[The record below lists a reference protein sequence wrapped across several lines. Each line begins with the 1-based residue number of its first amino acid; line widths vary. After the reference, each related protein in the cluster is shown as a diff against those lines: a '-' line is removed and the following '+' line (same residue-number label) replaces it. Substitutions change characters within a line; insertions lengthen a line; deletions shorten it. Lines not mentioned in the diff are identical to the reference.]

1 LKLGASVSGGLRSLI
16 TRPFFEVDEGREEEG
31 NQNHDILQSIQ
42 RLQQLLLM
50 LNLALYANYRSMIL
64 MHCMHPIPTG
74 PFLYRIDYQDET

>member
-1 LKLGASVSGGLRSLI
+1 MDVIFVCLI
-16 TRPFFEVDEGREEEG
+16 TRPFFEVDEGREEED

-42 RLQQLLLM
+42 RLQQPLM
-50 LNLALYANYRSMIL
+50 LNLALYANYRNMIL